1 MESEADY
8 YTREYNPRLAV
19 PNFLEI
25 FQRWGRQSA
34 ETRQASPKASLDLA
48 FGSAPGERLDLF
60 PAGDPASP
68 LLVFIHG
75 GYWRALDKADFSWVA
90 PPFVA
95 RGVSVAVL
103 NYTLAPKASLED
115 IVREVLRALAWLWRN
130 APALGFDR
138 NRIVV
143 SGHSAGGHLTAMSM
157 CTQWPRWEPDLPENL
172 VKAGLA
178 MSGIFD
184 LRPIAKAPFFNVDLK
199 LDEALATRLSPALMQ
214 PATQAPILTAVGGDE
229 TREFHRR
236 NALIREN
243 WTNAFAGDIPMPGR
257 NHMTLVDAL
266 ADPQHPLFAAALGL
280 CRKV

>member
-19 PNFLEI
+19 PNFLDI
-25 FQRWGRQSA
+25 FQRWGRQAA
-34 ETRQASPKASLDLA
+34 EARQASGTAKLDLA

-60 PAGDPASP
+60 PARDPASP

-90 PPFVA
+90 PPFVD

-115 IVREVLRALAWLWRN
+115 IVREVLRAIAWLWRQG
-130 APALGFDR
+130 PSLGFDR

-157 CTQWPRWEPDLPENL
+157 CARWPQWEPDLPVNV

-178 MSGIFD
+178 MSGLFD
-184 LRPIAKAPFFNVDLK
+184 LRPIAKSPFFNVDLK
-199 LDEALATRLSPALMQ
+199 LDDVLAKKLSPALMP
-214 PATQAPILTAVGGDE
+214 PATRAPIVTAVGGGE
-229 TREFHRR
+229 TREFHRQ
-236 NALIREN
+236 NALIRDN
-243 WTNAFAGDIPMPGR
+243 WPKAFAGDIPMPGR

-266 ADPQHPLFAAALGL
+266 ADPGHPLFAAALEL
-280 CRKV
+280 CQKA